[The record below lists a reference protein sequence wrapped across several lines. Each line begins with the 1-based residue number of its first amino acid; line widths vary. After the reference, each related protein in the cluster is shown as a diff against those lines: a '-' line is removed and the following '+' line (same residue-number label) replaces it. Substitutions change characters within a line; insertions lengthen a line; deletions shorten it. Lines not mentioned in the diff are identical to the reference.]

1 MQQFMQTACNDW
13 NREKQLE
20 MELATATASILPEN
34 NDEHMDSHRV
44 SVHYVTFFLFMT
56 FYHTHSILCINS
68 KRRPKVLTLQY

>member
-44 SVHYVTFFLFMT
+44 SVHYVTFFFHDFLSYT
-56 FYHTHSILCINS
+56 FYIVY
-68 KRRPKVLTLQY
+68 K